1 MAGGSATPQASA
13 QSSQT
18 FYAPWFNKLQE
29 QLGDQIGQMSGE
41 IPALQQSIMNGGQA
55 TAPANNIWTQPQ
67 GQMVQPAQI
76 LPQPQIP
83 NYSGGGGGA
92 LNNLPTG
99 GK

>member
-13 QSSQT
+13 QST
-18 FYAPWFNKLQE
+18 NTVYAPWFADLQK
-29 QLGDQIGQMSGE
+29 QLGGQIGQMSGQ
-41 IPALQQSIMNGGQA
+41 IPALQQNIMGGGTP

-67 GQMVQPAQI
+67 GGAQQPMQYAPV
-76 LPQPQIP
+76 PQQPV
-83 NYSGGGGGA
+83 GGGA